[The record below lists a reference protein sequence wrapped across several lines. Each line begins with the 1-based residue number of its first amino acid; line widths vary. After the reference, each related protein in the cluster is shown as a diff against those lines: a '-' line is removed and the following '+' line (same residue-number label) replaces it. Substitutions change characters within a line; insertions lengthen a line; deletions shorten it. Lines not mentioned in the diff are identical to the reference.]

1 MAETDLGPAVT
12 FSVRRTEDIA
22 LDLMRFVA
30 VTTGYGKNA
39 SAVGFSGKPGT
50 PTPEEYAD
58 ALLHL
63 YQRCHEVLQGKKMA
77 DPAGAPPA
85 RGVQ

>member
-30 VTTGYGKNA
+30 VTTGYGKN
-39 SAVGFSGKPGT
+39 SSVPGFSGKPGSGA
-50 PTPEEYAD
+50 PEEYAD

-63 YQRCHEVLQGKKMA
+63 YQRCHEVLQGKKVA
-77 DPAGAPPA
+77 EPAVAPPA